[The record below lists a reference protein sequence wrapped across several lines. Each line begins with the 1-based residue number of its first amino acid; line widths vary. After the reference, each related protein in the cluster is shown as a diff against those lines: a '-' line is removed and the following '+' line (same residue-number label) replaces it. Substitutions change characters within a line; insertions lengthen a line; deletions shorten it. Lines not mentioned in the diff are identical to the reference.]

1 MTHPVVHCF
10 YLFPFL
16 APKGWTPNE
25 TRVAIVERNMRD
37 KKIRE
42 EVEDL
47 RKKFA
52 STQFQIVERRNKE
65 HKEEESLI

>member
-16 APKGWTPNE
+16 APKGWIPNE
-25 TRVAIVERNMRD
+25 TRAAIVKRNMRD

-52 STQFQIVERRNKE
+52 SMQFPKIERGNKDN
-65 HKEEESLI
+65 KEEESLI

>member
-1 MTHPVVHCF
+1 MTHPVVQCF

-25 TRVAIVERNMRD
+25 TRAAIVERNMRD
-37 KKIRE
+37 RRIRE

-47 RKKFA
+47 WKKFA
-52 STQFQIVERRNKE
+52 ST
-65 HKEEESLI
+65 